1 MKKNAFYDKIYFG
14 VNLTLKIVMEGCMAS
29 LVGSKRNVKI
39 FVLYLMQNINY
50 PLDYVT
56 LNDIVM
62 QNDYV
67 MYLDFAESFHEMLDA
82 DLIEDCGKNDAGD
95 SMYIVTDKGRI
106 VATEFHSEILTSLLD
121 KSLECAM
128 RYLDFKKRNIKISA
142 RVEKTDDGR
151 YDVICIIK
159 EKDKIIMQ
167 NSVTVDTLNRAQ
179 RMEENFRDHPERVY
193 KGVMALMSGNI
204 NFIFN

>member
-1 MKKNAFYDKIYFG
+1 
-14 VNLTLKIVMEGCMAS
+14 MEENMAS

-56 LNDIVM
+56 INDIVM

-82 DLIEDCGKNDAGD
+82 ELIEDCGKNESGD
-95 SMYIVTDKGRI
+95 SMYVVTEKGRI
-106 VATEFHSEILTSLLD
+106 VATQLHSEILTSLLD
-121 KSLECAM
+121 KSLECAL
-128 RYLDFKKRNIKISA
+128 RYLDFKKRGIKISS
-142 RVEKTDDGR
+142 RVEKREDGR
-151 YDVICIIK
+151 YEVICIVK
-159 EKDKIIMQ
+159 EKNDIIMQ
-167 NSVTVDTLNRAQ
+167 NSVVVDTANRAQ
-179 RMEENFRDHPERVY
+179 RMEDNFRDHPEVVY
-193 KGVMALMSGNI
+193 KGVMALLSGNI

>member
-1 MKKNAFYDKIYFG
+1 MG
-14 VNLTLKIVMEGCMAS
+14 S

-50 PLDYVT
+50 PLDYIT

-82 DLIEDCGKNDAGD
+82 GLIEEAEKNEASDALYVV
-95 SMYIVTDKGRI
+95 SEKGRI
-106 VATEFHSEILTSLLD
+106 VATELHSEILSSILD
-121 KSLECAM
+121 KSLECAL
-128 RYLDFKKRNIKISA
+128 RYLDFKKRGIKISSK
-142 RVEKTDDGR
+142 VEKREDGR
-151 YDVICIIK
+151 FDVVCIVK
-159 EKDKIIMQ
+159 EKDVVIMQ
-167 NSVTVDTLNRAQ
+167 NTVVVDTENRAK
-179 RMEENFRDHPERVY
+179 RMEDNFRDHPEIVY
-193 KGVMALMSGNI
+193 KGVFALLSGNI

>member
-1 MKKNAFYDKIYFG
+1 
-14 VNLTLKIVMEGCMAS
+14 MAS

-56 LNDIVM
+56 INDIVM

-82 DLIEDCGKNDAGD
+82 ELIEDCGKNESGE
-95 SMYIVTDKGRI
+95 SMYVVTEKGRI
-106 VATEFHSEILTSLLD
+106 VATQLHSEILTSLLD
-121 KSLECAM
+121 KSLECAL
-128 RYLDFKKRNIKISA
+128 RYLDFKKRGIKISS
-142 RVEKTDDGR
+142 RVEKREDGR
-151 YDVICIIK
+151 YEVICIVK
-159 EKDKIIMQ
+159 EKNDIIMQ
-167 NSVTVDTLNRAQ
+167 NSVVVDTANRAQ
-179 RMEENFRDHPERVY
+179 RMEDNFRDHPEVVS
-193 KGVMALMSGNI
+193 KGVMALLSGNI

>member
-1 MKKNAFYDKIYFG
+1 MGARIRD
-14 VNLTLKIVMEGCMAS
+14 
-29 LVGSKRNVKI
+29 KRNVKI

-82 DLIEDCGKNDAGD
+82 ELVNEACKNDSGD
-95 SMYIVTDKGRI
+95 PMYTVTDKGRI
-106 VATEFHSEILTSLLD
+106 VATELHSEILSSLLD
-121 KSLECAM
+121 KSLECAL
-128 RYLDFKKRNIKISA
+128 RYLDFKKRNIKVSSRI
-142 RVEKTDDGR
+142 EKRDDGR
-151 YDVICIIK
+151 YNVVCIIK
-159 EKDKIIMQ
+159 ENGVTIMQ
-167 NSVTVDTLNRAQ
+167 NSTVVDTANRAQ
-179 RMEENFRDHPERVY
+179 RMEDNFRDHPEVVY
-193 KGVMALMSGNI
+193 KGVMALLSGNI

>member
-1 MKKNAFYDKIYFG
+1 
-14 VNLTLKIVMEGCMAS
+14 MEGCMAS

-56 LNDIVM
+56 INDIVM

-95 SMYIVTDKGRI
+95 SMYVVTDKGRV
-106 VATEFHSEILTSLLD
+106 VATEFRSEILTSLLD

-128 RYLDFKKRNIKISA
+128 RYLDFKKRNIKVSA
-142 RVEKTDDGR
+142 RVEKTEDGR

-159 EKDKIIMQ
+159 EKDKVIMQ

>member
-1 MKKNAFYDKIYFG
+1 MGARIRD
-14 VNLTLKIVMEGCMAS
+14 
-29 LVGSKRNVKI
+29 KRNVKI

-67 MYLDFAESFHEMLDA
+67 MYLDFAESFHEMLDS
-82 DLIEDCGKNDAGD
+82 DLITEECKNEAGD
-95 SMYIVTDKGRI
+95 AMYIVTDKGRI
-106 VATEFHSEILTSLLD
+106 VATELHSEILTSLLD
-121 KSLECAM
+121 KSLECAL
-128 RYLDFKKRNIKISA
+128 RYLDFKKRNIKVSGRI
-142 RVEKTDDGR
+142 EKRNDGR

-159 EKDKIIMQ
+159 ENDAIIMQ
-167 NSVTVDTLNRAQ
+167 NNVVVDSINRAQ
-179 RMEENFRDHPERVY
+179 RMEDNFRDHPEVIY
-193 KGVMALMSGNI
+193 KGVMALLSGNI

>member
-1 MKKNAFYDKIYFG
+1 
-14 VNLTLKIVMEGCMAS
+14 MAS
-29 LVGSKRNVKI
+29 LVGSIRNVKI

-67 MYLDFAESFHEMLDA
+67 MYIDFAEAFHEMLDA
-82 DLIEDCGKNDAGD
+82 DLIEICEHNEAGD
-95 SMYIVTDKGRI
+95 PLYMVTNKGRI
-106 VATEFHSEILTSLLD
+106 VATELRSEILTSLLD
-121 KSLECAM
+121 KSLECAL
-128 RYLDFKKRNIKISA
+128 RYLDFKKRGIKISCK
-142 RVEKTDDGR
+142 VEKREDGR

-159 EKDKIIMQ
+159 EKNDVIMQ
-167 NSVTVDTLNRAQ
+167 NSVVVDSLNRAK
-179 RMEENFRDHPERVY
+179 RMEDNFRDHPEVVY
-193 KGVMALMSGNI
+193 KGVMALLSGNI